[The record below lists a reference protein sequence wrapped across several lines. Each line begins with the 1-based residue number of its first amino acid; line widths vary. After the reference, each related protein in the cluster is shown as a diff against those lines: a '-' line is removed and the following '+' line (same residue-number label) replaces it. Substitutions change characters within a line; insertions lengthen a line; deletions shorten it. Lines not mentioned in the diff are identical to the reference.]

1 MTLSYT
7 IFFLRKEIILR
18 GHVFFFLI
26 LVLGNSFLG
35 LFFAGDDF
43 LGERSF
49 ERNCF

>member
-7 IFFLRKEIILR
+7 IIFLRKEIILR
-18 GHVFFFLI
+18 GNVFFFVFFI
-26 LVLGNSFLG
+26 GNSFLG
-35 LFFAGDDF
+35 LFVAGDDF

>member
-7 IFFLRKEIILR
+7 IIFLRKEIILR
-18 GHVFFFLI
+18 GHVFFFHFF
-26 LVLGNSFLG
+26 SWEFFLG